1 MLCGDLNDLE
11 YNKAQKFDENC
22 VRKHK
27 SFEPLA
33 LKDAATLVKCLK
45 YLF

>member
-1 MLCGDLNDLE
+1 MPCGDLNDLE

-27 SFEPLA
+27 SFEPLN
-33 LKDAATLVKCLK
+33 DAATLVKCLK